1 MRKALSLVEVLF
13 AIILIT
19 IVIGTMLEIKSNNIF
34 FLEKFKNTSLYNSYI
49 SLAIQEDNKED
60 KNIYLDEVA
69 SFNDDEI
76 RKKLK
81 QIKIE
86 IKLEDDEEMN
96 LPDNDYVKTA
106 KIIKTTYTVENQAS
120 KVFYRFELQY

>member
-1 MRKALSLVEVLF
+1 MRKALSLVEVLV

>member
-1 MRKALSLVEVLF
+1 MRKALSLVEVLV

-120 KVFYRFELQY
+120 KIFYRFELQY

>member
-1 MRKALSLVEVLF
+1 MRKALSLVEVLI